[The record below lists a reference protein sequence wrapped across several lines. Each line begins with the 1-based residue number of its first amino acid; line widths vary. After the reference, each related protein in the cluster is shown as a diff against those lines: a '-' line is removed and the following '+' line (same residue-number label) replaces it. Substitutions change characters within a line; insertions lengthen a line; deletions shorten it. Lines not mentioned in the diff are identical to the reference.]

1 MTLNQSCLAICLTSN
16 HIYADSWSLLEYI
29 WVPPLLFFLH
39 VINGSGFRLWRC
51 WNWKATRLQPCH
63 LHRCHILWWT
73 GVTSFYLL
81 KWLWAY
87 IFPHYSHK
95 HTDVPPPPSGFWGS
109 MISSCEKSPT
119 SPVWG
124 GHLFPELF
132 KALLYR
138 ASWYWWIMPPCNYVT
153 FNNRWVGGGG
163 WGYGGG
169 GCWCPFTNLARTAGM
184 VIRSR
189 WC

>member
-1 MTLNQSCLAICLTSN
+1 MLIPEVYLNTYESLPIFFSMWLMEAVSGCGGVEIGRRRGCSPVTYTAVTSCDELG
-16 HIYADSWSLLEYI
+16 W
-29 WVPPLLFFLH
+29 LLFIYSNDYEH
-39 VINGSGFRLWRC
+39 
-51 WNWKATRLQPCH
+51 T
-63 LHRCHILWWT
+63 
-73 GVTSFYLL
+73 
-81 KWLWAY
+81 
-87 IFPHYSHK
+87 YSHTTRINTQTCP
-95 HTDVPPPPSGFWGS
+95 HPPSGFWGS

-169 GCWCPFTNLARTAGM
+169 GGCWCPFTNLARTAGM

>member
-1 MTLNQSCLAICLTSN
+1 MLIPKVYLNT
-16 HIYADSWSLLEYI
+16 YESL
-29 WVPPLLFFLH
+29 PSFFSLH
-39 VINGSGFRLWRC
+39 VINGSCFRLWRC

-81 KWLWAY
+81 KWLWAD

-109 MISSCEKSPT
+109 MISSCEKSPA

-169 GCWCPFTNLARTAGM
+169 CWCPFTNLARRAGM
-184 VIRSR
+184 VTRSR